1 MRGNGSAFD
10 LVVIATKAQHV
21 PEALRVAAKLI
32 EKGGPAAGILLIQNG
47 IGTTKGGIRK
57 CHSVNSVFIGFCNY
71 QDDLLPCASVLPIL
85 HSTLTVTVKEVPQCL
100 LDYRRL

>member
-1 MRGNGSAFD
+1 MSIVDATSLRRGDDSAFD

-47 IGTTKGGIRK
+47 IGTTKGRY
-57 CHSVNSVFIGFCNY
+57 SDN
-71 QDDLLPCASVLPIL
+71 
-85 HSTLTVTVKEVPQCL
+85 TLFGRYIHP
-100 LDYRRL
+100 